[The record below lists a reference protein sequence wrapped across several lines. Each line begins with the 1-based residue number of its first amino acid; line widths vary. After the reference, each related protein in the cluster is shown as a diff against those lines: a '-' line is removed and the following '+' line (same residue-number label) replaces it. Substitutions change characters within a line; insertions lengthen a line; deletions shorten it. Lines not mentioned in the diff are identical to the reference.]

1 MNKTITI
8 FTFTLIIFFIG
19 EPIQACATCYGATDA
34 AATEGLNWAI
44 ISLLGT
50 TGSVLTGIIIA
61 IFSLVNRAKKH
72 GKIIEK

>member
-1 MNKTITI
+1 MIAFI
-8 FTFTLIIFFIG
+8 LIAFIIM
-19 EPIQACATCYGATDA
+19 EPIFPCATCYGAQDA

-61 IFSLVNRAKKH
+61 ILSLMNRAKKH
-72 GKIIEK
+72 GKITNEE